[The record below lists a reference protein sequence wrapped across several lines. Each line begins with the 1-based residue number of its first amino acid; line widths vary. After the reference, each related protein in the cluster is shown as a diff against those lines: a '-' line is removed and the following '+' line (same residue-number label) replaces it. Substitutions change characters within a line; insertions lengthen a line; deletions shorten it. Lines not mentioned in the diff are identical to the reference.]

1 MHKLLKKKPFIIAEI
16 SANHNGSIKL
26 AKKLILSAKKNGA
39 DAVKIQSYTPLSMT
53 INSKKKDFIIKKGLW
68 KNQKLWDLYEK
79 AQTPFE
85 WHNELFSYAREKK
98 ISLFSTP
105 FDTDAVDI
113 LEKLKCPFYKIASFE
128 MTHLPLLKKVAKTR
142 KTIIMSTGMAN
153 LDEIKFSYNYLK
165 KNGAKDI
172 IILYCVSNYPSKDK
186 DFNLNNIKI
195 LKTIFGCK
203 VGFSDHS
210 NNIEIAKC
218 ALSAGAEI
226 FEKHYALEGQKK
238 GFDIDFSTKGR
249 NLKIYKK
256 QLKYYNLLLGKKLFF
271 RTKKELDNKIFRR
284 SIYAVKEI
292 PKGTNFSKK
301 NIKIIRPGYGISP
314 LNYFNL
320 IKHGKSN
327 VLIKEDTALKL
338 GMIKMKNNKKLI
350 K

>member
-1 MHKLLKKKPFIIAEI
+1 VHKLLKKKPFIIAEI
-16 SANHNGSIKL
+16 SANHNGSLKL

-39 DAVKIQSYTPLSMT
+39 DAVKIQSYIPSSMT

-85 WHNELFSYAREKK
+85 WHNELFKYSRSKN
-98 ISLFSTP
+98 INLFSTP
-105 FDTDAVDI
+105 FDTEAVDI
-113 LEKLKCPFYKIASFE
+113 LEKLRCPFYKIASFE
-128 MTHLPLLKKVAKTR
+128 MTHLPLLKKIAGTN

-172 IILYCVSNYPSKDK
+172 IVLYCVSNYPSKDE
-186 DFNLNNIKI
+186 DFNINNIKI
-195 LKTIFGCK
+195 LKNIFGCK

-218 ALSAGAEI
+218 ALAAGAEI
-226 FEKHYALEGQKK
+226 FEKHFALEKQKK
-238 GFDIDFSTKGR
+238 GFDVEFSTKGSD
-249 NLKIYKK
+249 LKIYKK
-256 QLKYYNLLLGKKLFF
+256 QLEYFNLLLGKDHFF
-271 RTKKELDNKIFRR
+271 RTKEEINNKVFRR
-284 SIYAVKEI
+284 SIYAVREI
-292 PKGTNFSKK
+292 PRGTKFSKK

-320 IKHGKSN
+320 INNGKSN
-327 VLIKEDTALKL
+327 VLIKKETALKFS
-338 GMIKMKNNKKLI
+338 MIKMNKNKRY
-350 K
+350 